1 MAIVSCNLL
10 WRNLWCKKEKRGFKE
25 VYQLSD
31 LSPLTS
37 TPPTSLPDS
46 HPSPSPLKFSLKSTA
61 HRVTQCCRGLKER
74 CWRRVI
80 GQSERVGVGGVPRS
94 GCWICGRGVKEKHWT
109 HMWEALCGHCMHPLL
124 MVEACACVCER
135 VLLSR
140 HCVILTAFS
149 PGFYPCARLSST
161 ITFCLP
167 HKQTLYSSGWEES
180 EAVHNTGSVL
190 L

>member
-80 GQSERVGVGGVPRS
+80 GQSERVGVGSKKWLLNLQTRREG
-94 GCWICGRGVKEKHWT
+94 
-109 HMWEALCGHCMHPLL
+109 EALNTHVRDHVWPLY
-124 MVEACACVCER
+124 APPFYGWSACVWVGFVEPPLCYPHR
-135 VLLSR
+135 LFSWLLPMCTS
-140 HCVILTAFS
+140 
-149 PGFYPCARLSST
+149 
-161 ITFCLP
+161 
-167 HKQTLYSSGWEES
+167 
-180 EAVHNTGSVL
+180 AVHNNL
-190 L
+190 LSAAQTNSLFQWVGGKWSSSQHRLCAPVI